1 MVEIELNPIS
11 YKSTDKVRS
20 NDRKIDIKEAVSGTT
35 SAMFVNLPSE
45 RLAKK
50 APPQ

>member
-1 MVEIELNPIS
+1 MNPIAF
-11 YKSTDKVRS
+11 KSTDKVRHMK
-20 NDRKIDIKEAVSGTT
+20 NIQIKEAVSGTT

-50 APPQ
+50 TDTKKN